1 VPSQR
6 SAWSTQPSPLPQLG
20 KALAVCVVA
29 GLLLAALAFPVVGG
43 LGLSAKAGAD
53 EFLVLPAE
61 LKTPPLAQRSRIL
74 AADGSLIATLYSQNR
89 VLVPLS
95 DVPEHTRKAVLAI
108 EDSRFYA
115 HNGVD
120 PKGTLRAAIAN
131 AKANGVAQG
140 GSTLTQQY
148 VKNALLQAARTEQE
162 QDAAREVSL
171 ERKVREARYALAIEG
186 QLSKDEILERYI
198 NIAYYGN
205 GVYGLGT
212 AANYYFGK
220 PVQELTVAEG
230 AMLAGI
236 VQSPGRFDPV
246 KNLDA
251 AIERRNT
258 VLMRMAEL
266 GFLTEA
272 ERAEAAGGRPEIT
285 PNVVGSECDDPTVTA
300 PFFCDYIRRALEADD
315 ALGRSLGST
324 LEERQNRLLAGGLT
338 IKTSLDPLVQGEAQR
353 AAEEQVPVDDP
364 FGAAAVVD
372 VVEPGT
378 GLVKAMAVNR
388 RFSEEDLPGHTKVN
402 LAIGGS
408 SGFQAGSTFKIFVL
422 TEALRQG
429 IPLSFTL
436 YAPQKY
442 RSPVFEKCV
451 GCGPYEPQ
459 NAGDSESG
467 TFDLIKATHDS
478 VNTYYV
484 QLEERTGVE
493 KPAALAESL
502 GVQQFADG
510 RPSAPLNRGGAF
522 TLGGNE
528 VSPLAMAAAYAT
540 FAAHG
545 KYCPPRA
552 VTEILDERGQ
562 PIPLPEAPPCTQA
575 LEPRIADTVTS
586 VLTGVI
592 DGNTPG
598 RTGRRASIGR
608 PAAGKTGTTNGS
620 RAAWFVGYT
629 PQLSTAVWVG
639 TPGTPQEPVKEM
651 RNVRIN
657 GQFYRQVYGGTIP
670 ATIWR
675 QTMSAALKDA
685 PVQNFA
691 ARDPDVAD
699 GDKTSV
705 PDVTGQPTET
715 ARQTL
720 IEAGFSVR
728 IGDTVSG
735 SKAPR
740 GTVAYTSPRAGRSAA
755 PGATVTVYTSNGRA
769 RRQPA
774 SAPTRAAKQPSPAP
788 APVRDAAQPADAPQA
803 EPEPSSSEREKPGNG
818 NGNGNGGGGGGGGG

>member
-1 VPSQR
+1 MAPSR
-6 SAWSTQPSPLPQLG
+6 SAASPHVLPQLG
-20 KALAVCVVA
+20 KALAICVVA

-61 LKTPPLAQRSRIL
+61 LETPPLAQRSRIL
-74 AADGSLIATLYSQNR
+74 ASDGSVIATLYSQNR
-89 VLVPLS
+89 VAVPLA
-95 DVPEHTRKAVLAI
+95 DVPEQTRKAVIAI

-131 AKANGVAQG
+131 AQANGVAQG

-148 VKNALLQAARTEQE
+148 VKNALLQAASTREE

-171 ERKVREARYALAIEG
+171 ERKLREARYALAIERR
-186 QLSKDEILERYI
+186 LSKDEILERYI

-212 AANYYFGK
+212 AASYYFGK

-230 AMLAGI
+230 ALLAGI

-251 AIERRNT
+251 ALERRNT

-272 ERAEAAGGRPEIT
+272 ERAEAAAGRPEIR
-285 PNVVGSECDDPTVTA
+285 PNPVSQECDDPGVTA
-300 PFFCDYIRRALEADD
+300 PFFCDYIRRSLESDD
-315 ALGRSLGST
+315 ALGRALGAT
-324 LEERQNRLLAGGLT
+324 REERQARLLSGGLT
-338 IKTSLDPLVQGEAQR
+338 IKTSLDPKVQGAAQQ
-353 AAEEQVPVDDP
+353 AAEQEVPIEDP
-364 FGAAAVVD
+364 FGAATVVD

-388 RFSEEDLPGHTKVN
+388 RFSEENLPGHTKVN

-408 SGFQAGSTFKIFVL
+408 AGFQAGSTFKLFVL

-429 IPLSFTL
+429 IPLSFSL
-436 YAPQKY
+436 YSPQKY

-451 GCGPYEPQ
+451 GCGPYEPE

-467 TFDLIKATHDS
+467 TFDLVKGTHDS

-484 QLEERTGVE
+484 QLEERIGVE
-493 KPAALAESL
+493 KAAALAESL
-502 GVQQFADG
+502 GVQQFANG

-528 VSPLAMAAAYAT
+528 VSPLAMASAYAT
-540 FAAHG
+540 FAARG
-545 KYCPPRA
+545 MYCPPRA
-552 VTEILDERGQ
+552 VVEILDDRGQ
-562 PIPLPEAPPCTQA
+562 PIPLPEPPPCTQA
-575 LEPRIADTVTS
+575 VETGVADTVTS

-629 PQLSTAVWVG
+629 PQLATAVWVG

-657 GQFYRQVYGGTIP
+657 GRFYKQVYGGTIP

-675 QTMSAALKDA
+675 KTMLGALEGV
-685 PVQNFA
+685 PVQTFA

-699 GDKTSV
+699 GDKTAV
-705 PDVTGQPTET
+705 PDVTGQRVDA

-720 IEAGFSVR
+720 IDAGFSVR
-728 IGDTVSG
+728 VGDTVSTT
-735 SKAPR
+735 KVAK
-740 GTVAYTSPRAGRSAA
+740 GTVAYTSPRAGRQAA
-755 PGATVTVYTSNGRA
+755 TGATVTLYTSNGRA
-769 RRQPA
+769 PRRAAPKRTSAPKPA
-774 SAPTRAAKQPSPAP
+774 SAPAP
-788 APVRDAAQPADAPQA
+788 AQQQAPPPPEQNEA
-803 EPEPSSSEREKPGNG
+803 PPPEPAREDKDKGNNG
-818 NGNGNGGGGGGGGG
+818 NGNGNGG